1 MFKTASQM
9 LIVTVLVA
17 VWLATLAGVG
27 VSVDLDNGT
36 HMRLRGWWKE

>member
-1 MFKTASQM
+1 MFKTAAQM

-17 VWLATLAGVG
+17 VWLVTLAGVE
-27 VSVDLDNGT
+27 VSVDFDNGT